1 MDRRVWD
8 RLPEEV
14 LFAQMCVCVGGGL
27 QGNLSMA
34 ESRKWD

>member
-14 LFAQMCVCVGGGL
+14 LFAQMWGGL